1 PRVQVGDKEG
11 AKVALDKYGVC
22 IFSKVAEA
30 DQLAEAEHLFWSW
43 IEGLGMGFN
52 RNISESLANL
62 EQLGYRGTGII
73 SKYGIGQTDFM
84 WYCRTLPKVRGVFET
99 LWGTSDLVTSFDGCA
114 AFRNP
119 WARLESGEGPQT
131 DWVTRSGW
139 YHLDQNFNRNPN
151 LECYQGLLNFF
162 PAEAATGATVV
173 VPKSH
178 RRFQEV
184 FQNRGAGGSDFVNL
198 SSDADF
204 GSFCTAAVQAALGP
218 GDFLAW
224 DSRVIHCSQGV
235 DLARGEA
242 AALPGREGAPLARL
256 AAFVCMVPAETLGA
270 EARRG
275 SRGARREFFQL
286 GLTSGH
292 NP

>member
-1 PRVQVGDKEG
+1 
-11 AKVALDKYGVC
+11 
-22 IFSKVAEA
+22 
-30 DQLAEAEHLFWSW
+30 
-43 IEGLGMGFN
+43 M
-52 RNISESLANL
+52 
-62 EQLGYRGTGII
+62 
-73 SKYGIGQTDFM
+73 
-84 WYCRTLPKVRGVFET
+84 
-99 LWGTSDLVTSFDGCA
+99 
-114 AFRNP
+114 
-119 WARLESGEGPQT
+119 
-131 DWVTRSGW
+131 TRSGW

-292 NP
+292 NPYLKAARRDGGSREGLVDPNYRAPAEDDPRWSFVVGRGGRNIETNDEQKKLQVQKKKKKKEEKLKKKKWHRKQS